1 MRLPNRANQPNTMD
15 KSRTDLEK
23 LLADPTDSLLQ
34 LFPNQSLQSLRPE
47 VQRAIMRRIN
57 PARLAPTKNRKLRTS
72 GFVRSPGLQAIEL
85 KVAERTMRKLNELA
99 PVLLVAEALND
110 VAEEQTRLDLIR
122 ALDLPE
128 DTSYEEAV
136 AAAFSD
142 AFDEA
147 LESAAL
153 FVDEV
158 VESIEDELISFSP
171 STPGCSLI

>member
-1 MRLPNRANQPNTMD
+1 MRLPNRANQPSTMD
-15 KSRTDLEK
+15 KNRTDLEK

-57 PARLAPTKNRKLRTS
+57 PSGLAPTKNRKLRTS
-72 GFVRSPGLQAIEL
+72 CFVRSPGLQAIEL
-85 KVAERTMRKLNELA
+85 KVAERAMRKLNELA

-147 LESAAL
+147 LETIGKTSGNIIG
-153 FVDEV
+153 V
-158 VESIEDELISFSP
+158 VEENLVVADSSFSM
-171 STPGCSLI
+171 